1 MPPIE
6 INKGKGI
13 LRLLLN
19 PEGFARSI
27 FQENRK
33 GGVFSLCVIRL
44 GLENLLK
51 AITIK
56 LKSKNIFS
64 RPVIKLDQHLPK
76 NCSGRPQI
84 E

>member
-1 MPPIE
+1 MKRTQNKFGGLGDPMPPIK
-6 INKGKGI
+6 IDKGKGI

-33 GGVFSLCVIRL
+33 GGVFSHCVIRP

-51 AITIK
+51 R
-56 LKSKNIFS
+56 LQSN
-64 RPVIKLDQHLPK
+64 
-76 NCSGRPQI
+76 
-84 E
+84 